1 MLNFEN
7 LSVPELEKK
16 LLALQDLLEEVEEE
30 RTIILGQENLHL
42 SSKLVQKY
50 QLEIEDIK
58 QDIESVKQLLSGKE
72 SLSFF
77 LQ

>member
-30 RTIILGQENLHL
+30 RTIILGQENLQSRTSNRIL
-42 SSKLVQKY
+42 NR
-50 QLEIEDIK
+50 
-58 QDIESVKQLLSGKE
+58 
-72 SLSFF
+72 
-77 LQ
+77 